1 MSQLL
6 LPDRPLKLA
15 RKARPGYFGALF
27 GALVL
32 LVIGGFLL
40 VWQLP
45 GLQHDWKI
53 SRNPVVVLDGDIQ
66 DAKCTTRKAIFT
78 DCEAHLAYSVDGK
91 SYESDVSLMFVD
103 FHTGDYMVDLVR
115 SGDEPALSTM
125 SIGIEKLWNRVGLL
139 VFLLLCTLGGGL
151 VLLWQGA
158 KNMRASGQMVGSARM
173 AVVPVTIERV
183 TTTGSKTNITI
194 RDPSGVRP
202 RAKYVSVFGKSE
214 APLIMPD
221 GRGIAV
227 RLEGTTTP
235 VLLDRGLERLDLTA
249 SERAAALASVGA

>member
-1 MSQLL
+1 MSQLQ

-15 RKARPGYFGALF
+15 RKARPGYFGVIF
-27 GALVL
+27 WGLVL
-32 LVIGGFLL
+32 MVVGGFLL
-40 VWQLP
+40 LWQLP

-139 VFLLLCTLGGGL
+139 AFLLLCTLGGGL
-151 VLLWQGA
+151 ALFWQGA
-158 KNMRASGQMVGSARM
+158 KNMRAAGQMVGSARM
-173 AVVPVTIERV
+173 TVVPVTIESV
-183 TTTGSKTNITI
+183 TAAAGKTNITI
-194 RDPSGVRP
+194 RDPSGARP
-202 RAKYVSVFGKSE
+202 RTKFVSSFGKKE
-214 APLIMPD
+214 APLILSN
-221 GRGIAV
+221 GQGLAV
-227 RLEGTTTP
+227 RLEGTATP

-249 SERAAALASVGA
+249 SERATALASVGA